1 MAQTFDDVVQH
12 RQDQGIKIEA
22 EFAGIREMKLQD
34 VTFDKSNNMAE
45 LTVMFIGELMSVA
58 KNKDGDVIEG
68 DAKQVKRQ
76 KDIWTFSK
84 DMGLSDPNWRLIAT
98 DE

>member
-1 MAQTFDDVVQH
+1 
-12 RQDQGIKIEA
+12 
-22 EFAGIREMKLQD
+22 MKLQA
-34 VTFDKSNNMAE
+34 VAFDKSNNIAD
-45 LTVMFIGELMSVA
+45 LTVLFVGEMMSVA

-76 KDIWTFSK
+76 KDVWTFSK
-84 DMGLSDPNWRLIAT
+84 DMSLNDPNWQLVAT